1 MIDDPVHEAVHRA
14 LAEDLGNGEESDLTT
29 SAIVPADARGRAK
42 LIAREDAVLFG
53 TQAFELTFQEL
64 DPHVSVQWD
73 AKQGDRVRDGE
84 IVATVEGNL
93 RAILT
98 GERTALN
105 CIQRGSGVA
114 THTRRFVD
122 AAGGTEV
129 RDTRK
134 TIPGIREAQKMAVRA
149 GGGINH
155 RMGLHDG
162 ILIKDNH
169 IAFAGSVTEAIRR
182 VREAHPSMW
191 IEVECDTLDQV
202 REALD
207 AGADELLFDN
217 MDVATLAE
225 AVKLA
230 KGRAKTEAS
239 GGVTLETIGDIARTG
254 VDSISVGAMT
264 HSAPAV
270 DFSLEVEPL
279 DAPRG

>member
-42 LIAREDAVLFG
+42 LIAGEDAVLAG
-53 TQAFELTFQEL
+53 CEAFDIAFMEFDSGAVVE
-64 DPHVSVQWD
+64 WN
-73 AKQGDRVRDGE
+73 AKQGDRVRSGE

-93 RAILT
+93 RAILIA
-98 GERTALN
+98 ERTALN
-105 CIQRGSGVA
+105 FIQRASGVA

-134 TIPGIREAQKMAVRA
+134 TIPGIRSLQKIAVRA
-149 GGGINH
+149 GGGVNH
-155 RMGLHDG
+155 RMGLHDA

-169 IAFAGSVTEAIRR
+169 IAFAGGVAEAVGR
-182 VREAHPSMW
+182 VREAYPAMW

-202 REALD
+202 KEALD
-207 AGADELLFDN
+207 AAADELLLDN
-217 MDVATLAE
+217 MDSTTLAE

-239 GGVTLETIGDIARTG
+239 GGVTLETIGEIARTG